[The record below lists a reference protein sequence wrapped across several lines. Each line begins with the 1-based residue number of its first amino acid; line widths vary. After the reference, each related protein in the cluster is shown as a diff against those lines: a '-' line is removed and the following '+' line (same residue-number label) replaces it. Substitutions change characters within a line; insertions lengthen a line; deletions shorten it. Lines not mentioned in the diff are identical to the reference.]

1 MYRKTLKKAPVMSV
15 ESQDLPL
22 PSTDAL
28 AHSQRLVDQIKVEI
42 EANNGLMSFS
52 RFMALCLYAP
62 GLGYYS
68 AGLSKFG
75 EGGDFVTAPEIS
87 PLFSRCLAN
96 QCAEVGGDV
105 LEFGAGRGVMAADI
119 LAELERQDVLPAH
132 YYIMEVSADLKQ
144 RQQETIKSKVP
155 QLFDRVIWLE
165 QLPDSF
171 SGVVLA
177 NEVLDAMPVHVF
189 NIKND
194 KAGEQYVALDGDQ
207 FIWRMGEISSDEL
220 RTQIEKIKEEHEFPE
235 SYQSEI
241 NLSLNGWINSIADM
255 MQKGVVLLIDYGYPR
270 REYYHPQRSSG
281 TLMCHYQHRAHDNP
295 LLWPGLQD
303 ITAHVDFT
311 AVAEAA
317 VEAGLSVDGFVTQA
331 HFLMNSG
338 IEQMMTQSS
347 EDSIKLNQQIK
358 QLILPDA
365 MGEVFKVMVLSRDM
379 DKTLS
384 GVQQFDMCGR
394 L

>member
-1 MYRKTLKKAPVMSV
+1 MSV
-15 ESQDLPL
+15 EPRDLPA
-22 PSTDAL
+22 PTAEAL
-28 AHSQRLVDQIKVEI
+28 AHSQRLSDQIKAEI
-42 EANNGLMSFS
+42 DANNGLIPFS

-87 PLFSRCLAN
+87 PLFSRCLAG

-119 LAELERQDVLPAH
+119 LAELALRDALPDH

-155 QLFDRVIWLE
+155 QLFDRMVWLE

-189 NIKND
+189 NIKNN
-194 KAGEQYVALDGDQ
+194 KAGEQYVALEGDQ
-207 FIWRMGEISSDEL
+207 FVWRMGDISNDEL
-220 RTQIEKIKEEHEFPE
+220 RTQIEKIKEEHELPE
-235 SYQSEI
+235 SYVSEI
-241 NLSLNGWINSIADM
+241 NFSVTGWIKSIAEF

-270 REYYHPQRSSG
+270 REYYHLQRSSG

-317 VEAGLSVDGFVTQA
+317 LEAGLSVDGFVTQA

-338 IEQMMTQSS
+338 IEQMMAQSS
-347 EDSIKLNQQIK
+347 EDPIKLNQQIK
-358 QLILPDA
+358 RLILPDA
-365 MGEVFKVMVLSRDM
+365 MGEVFKVMVLSQDRDE
-379 DKTLS
+379 TLS
-384 GVQQFDMCGR
+384 SVQQFDMCGR